1 MKHMKR
7 NQKIKYLTKKELLK
21 KLNQV
26 WNLVLILERVI
37 KKLTATE
44 RK

>member
-1 MKHMKR
+1 MTKT
-7 NQKIKYLTKKELLK
+7 KIKHLTKKELLK

-26 WNLVLILERVI
+26 WNLVLMLERVI